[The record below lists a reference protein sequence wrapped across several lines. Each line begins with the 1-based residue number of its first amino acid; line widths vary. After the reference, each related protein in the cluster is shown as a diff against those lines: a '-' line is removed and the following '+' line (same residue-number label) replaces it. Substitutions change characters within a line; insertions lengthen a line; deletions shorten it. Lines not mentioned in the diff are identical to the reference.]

1 MTLIEKAYAILK
13 DWKGDDYIAGLGVL
27 PKLGEVTARFGRKV
41 MLVSMDTFLKP
52 LTDAATESIRAAG
65 GELTPDLVVPGAKPN
80 APREDVYRLVTY
92 ILQDRKS
99 VV

>member
-52 LTDAATESIRAAG
+52 LTDGLRSRSVQPAASLPRTSWCRAQS
-65 GELTPDLVVPGAKPN
+65 PMHRV
-80 APREDVYRLVTY
+80 RTY
-92 ILQDRKS
+92 TAS
-99 VV
+99 